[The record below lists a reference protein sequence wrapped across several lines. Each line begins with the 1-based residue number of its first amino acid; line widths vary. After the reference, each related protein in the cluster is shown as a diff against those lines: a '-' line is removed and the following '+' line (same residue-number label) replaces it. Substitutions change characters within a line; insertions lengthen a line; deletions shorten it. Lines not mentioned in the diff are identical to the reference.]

1 MSESG
6 SPGRRTR
13 RPGRRAAV
21 VTLRSVLALVAV
33 AVLAVV
39 GVSWGFKHH
48 AENELAARQVDA
60 LVPDDPNILPAGGA
74 PDPAPAGSAGRGGGG
89 SGGGGASGGDSPG
102 ATDRPGATATLP
114 PLNSAAGTAP
124 ENILVLGIDT
134 RGGATDGVGE
144 GTSQSDVIMLVHL
157 HAGHRRASV
166 LSIPR
171 DTYVPAPRCRSWD
184 NATGAVSDTIFQSSA
199 TQWKITNAYAVGG
212 PRCSVQAVQALT
224 GLRVDRLITFQFN
237 GFGAIVDSL
246 GGLTMSFPGPVVDK
260 NQGVVVATA
269 GRQQI
274 DGAQALKLARSR
286 IVQGDPSGDLG
297 RIKRQQQL
305 ISAMMRQLSSSGT
318 LRDPARLNRTVDTFI
333 KNSTTANVT
342 VDGLLDL
349 ARQLGGGSGSVD
361 FSTIPTTPS
370 TSSDGLNAAPG
381 AADLFA
387 KLRNDQPLT

>member
-6 SPGRRTR
+6 SPGRSS
-13 RPGRRAAV
+13 GRRAAV
-21 VTLRSVLALVAV
+21 VTLRSVLAVVAV

-60 LVPDDPNILPAGGA
+60 LVPDDPNIRPADGGPAAGNGAGGAAGAGSGAGAENGTGTEPSAGRPAGG
-74 PDPAPAGSAGRGGGG
+74 
-89 SGGGGASGGDSPG
+89 
-102 ATDRPGATATLP
+102 ATLP

-124 ENILVLGIDT
+124 ENILVLGVDT
-134 RGGATDGVGE
+134 RGDATNGVGE

-157 HAGHRRASV
+157 HAGHRKASV

-171 DTYVPAPRCRSWD
+171 DTYVAAPQCHNWD
-184 NATGAVSDTIFQSSA
+184 NATGKVSNQIFRSAA

-224 GLRVDRLITFQFN
+224 GLRVDRLITFQFD
-237 GFGAIVDSL
+237 GFGAIVNSL
-246 GGLTMSFPGPVVDK
+246 GGLRMSFPGPVIDK
-260 NQGVVVATA
+260 NQGTVIAKA
-269 GRQQI
+269 GVQQI
-274 DGAQALKLARSR
+274 DGATALKLARSR
-286 IVQGDPSGDLG
+286 IVQGDPTGDLG
-297 RIKRQQQL
+297 RVKRQQQL
-305 ISAMMRQLSSSGT
+305 IAAMMRQLSSSGM
-318 LRDPARLNRTVDTFI
+318 LSDPARLNRTVDTFI
-333 KNSTTANVT
+333 QNSTTANVS

-349 ARQLGGGSGSVD
+349 ARQLGGGASSVS

-381 AADLFA
+381 AADMFA
-387 KLRNDQPLT
+387 KLRNDQTLG